1 MKSIES
7 PAYQNKSD
15 FMLLIFCADKET
27 LRNLIE
33 KKRKCL
39 NIVFCTLTKFCLGW
53 DECLYQLENG
63 QIGNFIE
70 CIYPSQGQFS
80 EDIS

>member
-33 KKRKCL
+33 KK
-39 NIVFCTLTKFCLGW
+39 T
-53 DECLYQLENG
+53 
-63 QIGNFIE
+63 
-70 CIYPSQGQFS
+70 
-80 EDIS
+80 